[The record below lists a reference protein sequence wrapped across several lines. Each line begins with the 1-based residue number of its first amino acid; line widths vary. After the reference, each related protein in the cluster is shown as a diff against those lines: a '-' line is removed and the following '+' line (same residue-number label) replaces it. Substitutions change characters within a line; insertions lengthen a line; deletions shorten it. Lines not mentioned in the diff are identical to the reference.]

1 MIAVRTEA
9 VRVEARRV
17 SAAGVEPAAADLGG
31 PGGRVG
37 VFISVLWWS
46 AVALALGGVV
56 HWTATA
62 SGWTGPASTA
72 AGVPTSVLVGLLIA
86 VVLAAFD
93 PLLFIRIKTER
104 GSVSYGFGEISF
116 VAACYLVP
124 PNLLPVTTLVG
135 VFCAQLI
142 NLWMGRLPSFSR
154 VLSSAGALALSAAAG
169 AAVVSVSA
177 GPVVGTLT
185 PAGAA
190 AVGAGAMTFCL
201 ASVLLVSARN
211 AMTPPTQSWAST
223 LRPAMWRKVP
233 MGVGNTAVGL
243 VGLTAVSDTPW
254 SLLAVPP
261 IIWLLHQTYAY
272 RLRSDNE
279 RSAWRTFAAATQNLN
294 HGDERSPT
302 AVGLAGLQR
311 LFVAHRAQIVIDGL
325 DTESRAFR
333 LDNDGESVT
342 ESGSDR
348 VGAVDGSPVAT
359 RQLLVAGVRVGELRL
374 FGGRPLTT
382 REQLML
388 SAFGDA
394 FAAAM
399 HGAATQTELRALT
412 KCNTY
417 DSERDG
423 VTGLANRRTL
433 LRAGNSLLSELD
445 NHEPVALLLFDVNHF
460 REINTTLGHAAG
472 DDLLQVTAYRLA
484 AGSKPE
490 ELLAR
495 LGGDEFALLLTGE
508 SAQLPT
514 VLQRARHLA
523 DTLSAPTVAAGV
535 QVSIEASVGVAT
547 AECGDVTMAEL
558 LRRAETA
565 MYQAKRERSTVSS
578 YDAGQGEATVDR
590 LAMLAELREALA
602 DEDQLFLL
610 LHPTVTLDDCRTVSV
625 EALVRWRHPRRGELT
640 PVHFVRT
647 VEQSDLLALFT
658 RHVLD
663 LALAVSARLRR
674 HGVDVP
680 ISVNLSPRCLLDREL
695 PTAVAHLLD
704 RHGVPAPGLVLEII
718 ETVAISR
725 QPVVDDVLARLR
737 GLGVQLAVDDFG
749 TGFSALTFLTQVL
762 VDEIKIDRTFVAS
775 MSSSA
780 EAAAI
785 VRTTIELGAEL
796 GLRVVAEGVETTAQR
811 KALLAFGCQLA
822 QGFLFHRPMPVG
834 SMVTTLQGSAP
845 TPLVPLRMA
854 KVDQDPPG

>member
-1 MIAVRTEA
+1 M
-9 VRVEARRV
+9 EAR
-17 SAAGVEPAAADLGG
+17 
-31 PGGRVG
+31 RVG
-37 VFISVLWWS
+37 VFITVLWWV

-56 HWTATA
+56 HWAATTA
-62 SGWTGPASTA
+62 S
-72 AGVPTSVLVGLLIA
+72 VPTSVLVGLSIA

-104 GSVSYGFGEISF
+104 GAVSYGFGEISF

-124 PNLLPVTTLVG
+124 PSLLPVTTLVG
-135 VFCAQLI
+135 VFCAQLG
-142 NLWMGRLPSFSR
+142 NLWMGRLPNFSR

-169 AAVVSVSA
+169 ATVVSVSA

-201 ASVLLVSARN
+201 GSVLLVSARN
-211 AMTPPTQSWAST
+211 AMTPPTQSWVST

-233 MGVGNTAVGL
+233 MGVGNTVVGL

-279 RSAWRTFAAATQNLN
+279 RSAWKTFAAATQDLN
-294 HGDERSPT
+294 HGDERSST
-302 AVGLAGLQR
+302 AAGLLGLRR

-325 DTESRAFR
+325 GRAPLAFR
-333 LDNDGESVT
+333 LDEDGEAISEPVS
-342 ESGSDR
+342 EHPAR
-348 VGAVDGSPVAT
+348 VGTGPKDGSPVAA
-359 RQLLVAGVRVGELRL
+359 RHLLVAGARVGEVRL
-374 FGGRPLTT
+374 FGERSLTA
-382 REQLML
+382 RELLIL

-394 FAAAM
+394 FAASM
-399 HGAATQTELRALT
+399 HDAATQAELRALT
-412 KCNTY
+412 KCNNFA
-417 DSERDG
+417 SERDG
-423 VTGLANRRTL
+423 VTGLANRSTL
-433 LRAGNSLLSELD
+433 LRVGTSLLGDLD
-445 NHEPVALLLFDVNHF
+445 SDEPVALLLFDVNHF

-484 AGSKPE
+484 ADSRPG
-490 ELLAR
+490 ELAAR

-508 SAQLPT
+508 SAHLPT

-523 DTLSAPTVAAGV
+523 DALSAPTVTVGV
-535 QVSIEASVGVAT
+535 QVSIEASVGVAC
-547 AECGDVTMAEL
+547 AECGDVNMAEL

-565 MYQAKRERSTVSS
+565 MYRAKRERLTVSC
-578 YDAGQGEATVDR
+578 YDPGLSEAGVDR
-590 LAMLAELREALA
+590 LALLAELREALA

-610 LHPTVTLDDCRTVSV
+610 LHPTVSLDHCRTTSI
-625 EALVRWRHPRRGELT
+625 EALVRWRHPRRGELK

-647 VEQSDLLALFT
+647 VEQSDLLAPFT

-680 ISVNLSPRCLLDREL
+680 ISVNLSPRSLLDSEL
-695 PTAVAHLLD
+695 PNVVAHLLD
-704 RHGVPAPGLVLEII
+704 RHGVPASGLVLEII

-737 GLGVQLAVDDFG
+737 ALGVQLAVDDFG
-749 TGFSALTFLTQVL
+749 TGFSALTFLTQVP
-762 VDEIKIDRTFVAS
+762 VDEIKIDRTFVTS
-775 MSSSA
+775 MSTSA

-785 VRTTIELGAEL
+785 VRTTIELGRDL
-796 GLRVVAEGVETTAQR
+796 GLRVVAEGVETAAQR
-811 KALLAFGCQLA
+811 KALLAFGCQFA
-822 QGFLFHRPMPVG
+822 QGFLFHRPVPFDSIVA
-834 SMVTTLQGSAP
+834 TLGDATATAVLDDVSATARQGRGRTAGRRRATAP
-845 TPLVPLRMA
+845 
-854 KVDQDPPG
+854 PPGR

>member
-1 MIAVRTEA
+1 
-9 VRVEARRV
+9 VEARQ
-17 SAAGVEPAAADLGG
+17 EPAAGAE
-31 PGGRVG
+31 PVAANTAGRLA
-37 VFISVLWWS
+37 VFVAVLWWS
-46 AVALALGGVV
+46 AVALAVAGVV
-56 HWTATA
+56 HCAVTGSGGEGPATA
-62 SGWTGPASTA
+62 
-72 AGVPTSVLVGLLIA
+72 VPVLLGLSIA

-135 VFCAQLI
+135 VFCAQLT
-142 NLWMGRLPSFSR
+142 NLWLGRLPSFSR
-154 VLSSAGALALSAAAG
+154 VLSSAGALALSSVAG
-169 AAVVSVSA
+169 ATVVAVSA

-201 ASVLLVSARN
+201 VSVLLVSARN
-211 AMTPPTQSWAST
+211 AMTPPTQPWAAT
-223 LRPAMWRKVP
+223 LRPALWRKVP
-233 MGVGNTAVGL
+233 MGLGNTAVGL
-243 VGLTAVSDTPW
+243 VGLTAVSSTPW

-294 HGDERSPT
+294 HGDERSP
-302 AVGLAGLQR
+302 VVAGLTGLR
-311 LFVAHRAQIVIDGL
+311 KLFLAHRAEIVIDGL
-325 DTESRAFR
+325 DAEPRAFR
-333 LDNDGESVT
+333 LDDDGGSVT
-342 ESGSDR
+342 GSDPEHP
-348 VGAVDGSPVAT
+348 ADGPPVAT
-359 RQLLVAGVRVGELRL
+359 RHLLVAGVRVGEVRL
-374 FGGRPLTT
+374 FGHRPLKT
-382 REQLML
+382 RELLML
-388 SAFGDA
+388 GAFGDA
-394 FAAAM
+394 FAASM
-399 HGAATQTELRALT
+399 HNAATQAELRALT
-412 KCNTY
+412 KSNTY

-433 LRAGNSLLSELD
+433 LRVGNASLGRLD
-445 NHEPVALLLFDVNHF
+445 DDEPVALLLFDVNHF

-472 DDLLQVTAYRLA
+472 DDLLRVTAYRLA
-484 AGSKPE
+484 ADSGPG

-508 SAQLPT
+508 SAHLPT
-514 VLQRARHLA
+514 VLHRARRLA
-523 DTLSAPTVAAGV
+523 DALSAPTVAAGV

-547 AECGDVTMAEL
+547 ADRGDVDMAEL

-565 MYQAKRERSTVSS
+565 MYRAKRERSTVSC
-578 YDAGQGEATVDR
+578 YDSRQGEATVDR

-602 DEDQLFLL
+602 DDDQLFLL
-610 LHPTVTLDDCRTVSV
+610 LHPTVALEDCRTVSV

-647 VEQSDLLALFT
+647 VEQSDLLAPFT

-663 LALAVSARLRR
+663 LALGVSARLRR
-674 HGVDVP
+674 LGVDVP
-680 ISVNLSPRCLLDREL
+680 VSVNLSPRSLLDSEL
-695 PTAVAHLLD
+695 PAVVADLLG
-704 RHGVPAPGLVLEII
+704 RHGVPAPGLVFEII

-725 QPVVDDVLARLR
+725 QPVVDEVLAGLR
-737 GLGVQLAVDDFG
+737 TLGVQLAVDDFG

-762 VDEIKIDRTFVAS
+762 VDEIKIDRTFVTG
-775 MSSSA
+775 MSSSV

-785 VRTTIELGAEL
+785 VRTTIDLGREL

-811 KALLAFGCQLA
+811 KALVGFGCQLA
-822 QGFLFHRPMPVG
+822 QGFLFHRPVPVDV
-834 SMVTTLQGSAP
+834 MVRTLEDSVPPPSA
-845 TPLVPLRMA
+845 VPLRL
-854 KVDQDPPG
+854 VNVEHEPPG